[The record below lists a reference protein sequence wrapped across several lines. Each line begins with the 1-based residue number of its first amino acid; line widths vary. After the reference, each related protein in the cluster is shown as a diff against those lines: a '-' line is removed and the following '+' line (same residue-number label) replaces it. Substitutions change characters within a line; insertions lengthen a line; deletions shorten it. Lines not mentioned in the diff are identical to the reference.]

1 MGKFDRRS
9 RDQKRKA
16 KLKKE
21 AEKSRKHEPLAY
33 HGGKYKTDE
42 FIPLML
48 QTETAIYEAD
58 VVSGQALTDDDV
70 EAELERLVLLLRKG
84 PILSLES
91 GYPEARA
98 DEKPPSLIHA

>member
-1 MGKFDRRS
+1 MGKYDHRS

-84 PILSLES
+84 RSS
-91 GYPEARA
+91 RSSRATRRRART
-98 DEKPPSLIHA
+98 KSPPP